1 MQCSSVDLPQ
11 PLLPTML
18 TNSRS
23 RTSTL
28 MPLSAY
34 TERSPAR

>member
-1 MQCSSVDLPQ
+1 MQCKSVDFPH

-23 RTSTL
+23 LTS
-28 MPLSAY
+28 
-34 TERSPAR
+34 RSIPFKA